1 MNFKMKMLKRMISL
15 LCAVSV
21 VASSGAVSVGAV
33 NIVEEQAKVGNFK
46 DALDNVN
53 YNIAIIKSNF
63 EQIKKKNIG
72 GNYDKLIEDVLKAIV
87 DLDKLEVKEID
98 ANFNNLSDNI
108 FLLSLESGS
117 WVEKQQLVFKE
128 EPKEFENF
136 KNDCE
141 EFIKSVHLLTDYNMK
156 KDDKENNDDGEFH
169 QNHSNSMC
177 ELQNKLKLKF
187 DEETSEENN
196 GIDQSISFEY
206 SDDGFQSIEPIS
218 PFGSVIANNL
228 YGNNDNIKYLR
239 EKMEQL
245 ELKIKEDQS
254 GLLDELN
261 SFVKNVLRGIE
272 DLKLIEAGSNDSE
285 FKTVEEDSISLS
297 FAVEDLIE
305 EIESGKGASKE
316 SVEIFK
322 GNCDNFTADA
332 LIFKNNNVIT
342 DNDDNQSFVSFS
354 DEGKFENNENNENN
368 KNMNTR
374 TSNVYALLNP
384 SVDVDSNVI
393 ENIFGSF
400 GEHIQSE
407 NIDNNNNN
415 ADSALEISNVLN
427 EDNNSHERSNIIEN
441 NGSNSN
447 VAKQADEEAPKRVNN
462 IVNKKV
468 DEKFSQKVNDDVN
481 KKMDKTSIKRVS
493 NIANKK
499 VDKKVAEKLIKKRNN
514 VQNKRVNKKSTKKAS
529 NVANKKVDKE
539 LTKKINNSMSKNFN
553 MNNVAIRPFRKINME
568 YNNVY
573 KVSGVSKQSINS
585 IFGNV
590 NEGMSNEK
598 FKKSGEDITK
608 TFVRA
613 AIEGRSFEDYLRI
626 NFGRLNS
633 AQKQLYEIATAAYNK
648 GQIIKR
654 NK

>member
-1 MNFKMKMLKRMISL
+1 MKMLKRMISV

-21 VASSGAVSVGAV
+21 VVSSGVMSVGAIK
-33 NIVEEQAKVGNFK
+33 IVGEPAKVGEFEGQ
-46 DALDNVN
+46 LRNVN
-53 YNIAIIKSNF
+53 DNIAIIKSNF

-98 ANFNNLSDNI
+98 VNFNNLSDNI
-108 FLLSLESGS
+108 FLLLSESGS
-117 WVEKQQLVFKE
+117 WVEKQQIDFKE
-128 EPKEFENF
+128 QPKEFENF

-177 ELQNKLKLKF
+177 ELQNKLKLSF

-196 GIDQSISFEY
+196 SIDQSISFEY
-206 SDDGFQSIEPIS
+206 SDNGFQSIESIS
-218 PFGSVIANNL
+218 PFGSVISYNNS
-228 YGNNDNIKYLR
+228 YSNNDNIEYLS

-245 ELKIKEDQS
+245 DWKIKGDQS
-254 GLLDELN
+254 GLLGELN
-261 SFVKNVLRGIE
+261 DFVQNALCRIE
-272 DLKLIEAGSNDSE
+272 SLKSIEKGSNDSE
-285 FKTVEEDSISLS
+285 FKTVEEDSILLS

-305 EIESGKGASKE
+305 EIESGNEASKE

-322 GNCDNFTADA
+322 QSCDNFTADA

-354 DEGKFENNENNENN
+354 DEGNF
-368 KNMNTR
+368 
-374 TSNVYALLNP
+374 
-384 SVDVDSNVI
+384 
-393 ENIFGSF
+393 
-400 GEHIQSE
+400 
-407 NIDNNNNN
+407 
-415 ADSALEISNVLN
+415 
-427 EDNNSHERSNIIEN
+427 EN

-447 VAKQADEEAPKRVNN
+447 VA
-462 IVNKKV
+462 
-468 DEKFSQKVNDDVN
+468 
-481 KKMDKTSIKRVS
+481 
-493 NIANKK
+493 NKK
-499 VDKKVAEKLIKKRNN
+499 VDKNAPEKLIKKRNN
-514 VQNKRVNKKSTKKAS
+514 VQNKKANKKSTKKSS

-553 MNNVAIRPFRKINME
+553 MNNVAIKPFRKINMG

-598 FKKSGEDITK
+598 FKKSGEDITR

-648 GQIIKR
+648 GQIIKHS
-654 NK
+654 KQ